1 MKKKRKYKKLKDLN
15 IDYISV
21 IEGEH
26 DPANQEAK
34 QLFVKGEQVK
44 KEEEKMDEEKTDV
57 VEEKVE
63 SAIQKFFKN
72 LLGKKQE
79 EPEKEEAPPMEK
91 ADPAYVTKE
100 DFESFSKGLTEK
112 IDALTNVL
120 GTFKEEQNKVYTGM
134 YEAFQEDLGNLK
146 KSISIE
152 KRSVS
157 PAGEQL
163 GILELLAARNPGGQ
177 GMNLAQQGQAANFIV
192 QKESDAGRLN
202 GKILPG
208 ISTPFDEAISASC
221 DMGVN
226 F

>member
-15 IDYISV
+15 IKYISV

-44 KEEEKMDEEKTDV
+44 KEEENMEEEKTDV

-91 ADPAYVTKE
+91 ADPAYITKE
-100 DFESFSKGLTEK
+100 DFDGFSKGMNEK
-112 IDALTNVL
+112 IEALTKAI
-120 GTFKEEQNKVYTGM
+120 GTFKEEQNKIYTGM
-134 YEAFQEDLGNLK
+134 YEAFQEDLGSLK
-146 KSISIE
+146 KSLIIE
-152 KRSVS
+152 KRKES
-157 PAGEQL
+157 PVEPQA

-177 GMNLAQQGQAANFIV
+177 AMNLGQQGQAANYVV
-192 QKESDAGRLN
+192 QKEYEEGRLN
-202 GKILPG
+202 EKKLPG
-208 ISTPFDEAISASC
+208 IATPFDEAIRATC
-221 DMGVN
+221 DMGVE